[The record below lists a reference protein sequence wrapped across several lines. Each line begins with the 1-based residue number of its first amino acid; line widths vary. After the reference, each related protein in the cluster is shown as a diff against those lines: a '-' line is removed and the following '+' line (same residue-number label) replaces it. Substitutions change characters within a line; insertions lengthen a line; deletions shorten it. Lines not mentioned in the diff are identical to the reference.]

1 MILFWCG
8 AGRRRD
14 HRLRIAAAALLL
26 LPALATLPPTAAAEV
41 PRLAVFDLELV
52 DTSLEGEMQGVD
64 PVEQARLATTSD
76 LLRSLLAESGRF
88 EVLDLAPAAE
98 AIAAA
103 GRIRTCNGCEGR
115 IGRELGADLV
125 LNGWVQKVSNLILNL
140 NLVMRDADSRE
151 RVFAGSVD
159 IRGNTDQSWAHGIR
173 YLVKNR
179 LLKD

>member
-1 MILFWCG
+1 MARG
-8 AGRRRD
+8 AARVLQ
-14 HRLRIAAAALLL
+14 HAAGVLMLVLVGAVPLQG
-26 LPALATLPPTAAAEV
+26 AAAEV

-52 DTSLEGEMQGVD
+52 DTSLQGEMQGAD
-64 PVEQARLATTSD
+64 PAEAARLAATTE
-76 LLRSLLAESGRF
+76 LLRSLLAESGAF
-88 EVLDLAPAAE
+88 ELVDTAPAAE

-103 GRIRTCNGCEGR
+103 GRIRTCNGCESR

-140 NLVMRDADSRE
+140 NLVMRDAATRE

-159 IRGNTDQSWAHGIR
+159 IRGNTDESWAHGVR

-179 LLKD
+179 ILRE